1 MIRQWDIEQGFTREV
16 TIRLRNF
23 GTAQEALCRELLAA
37 QHLGICKITTSENGK
52 PVFKS
57 LVGMLENGKD
67 IIKTD
72 IILTKKGSKETSF

>member
-1 MIRQWDIEQGFTREV
+1 MKCLTEDKVFTNEV
-16 TIRLRNF
+16 TIKLRNF
-23 GTAQEALCRELLAA
+23 GTRQEALCRELLAA

-57 LVGMLENGKD
+57 LASMLENGRD

-72 IILTKKGSKETSF
+72 IILTRSDSRENSS